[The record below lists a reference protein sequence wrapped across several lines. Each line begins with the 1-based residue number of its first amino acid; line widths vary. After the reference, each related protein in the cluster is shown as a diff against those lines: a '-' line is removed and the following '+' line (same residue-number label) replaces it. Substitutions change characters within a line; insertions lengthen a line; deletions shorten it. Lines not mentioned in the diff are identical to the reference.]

1 MEIKSYF
8 DMICFN
14 LMSGL
19 KEEDPDIIDN
29 LNNGWY
35 PWHEMEAFNRYGIK
49 EFPKEWYDFLDQKV
63 NDESNPELLNL
74 MDEFA
79 VAGYKVYNK
88 IKEVYGK

>member
-19 KEEDPDIIDN
+19 KEEDPETIDN
-29 LNNGWY
+29 LNEGWY
-35 PWHEMEAFNRYGIK
+35 PWYEMEAFHRYGIT
-49 EFPKEWYDFLDQKV
+49 EFPKEWYDFLDK
-63 NDESNPELLNL
+63 SNYENNEELAKL

-79 VAGYKVYNK
+79 VAGYKLYNK
-88 IKEVYGK
+88 IKEING